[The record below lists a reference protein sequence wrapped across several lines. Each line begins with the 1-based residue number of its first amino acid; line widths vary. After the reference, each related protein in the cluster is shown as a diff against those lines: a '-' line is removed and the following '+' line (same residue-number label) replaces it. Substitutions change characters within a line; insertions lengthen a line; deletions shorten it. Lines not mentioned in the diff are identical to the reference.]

1 MLFRSKRRI
10 FYVGAGLF
18 LLLGAAKTAD
28 DFFEISKNLEI
39 FNAAYREAN
48 AHYVDELK
56 PGDMMKKGIDAML
69 NTLDPYTNF
78 FTEAQAEEALMD
90 REGEYS
96 GVGCQVEIRAQYPV
110 ITEVFGNTPFAAA
123 DIRPGDII
131 RRINGRDVKGRSR
144 EEIGSLLR
152 GGAGTS
158 LSLSLDRQGA
168 TLEKSITRR
177 EIRLKNVP
185 YYGMIDAST
194 GYIKLDQFGE
204 NCATEVRNALLE
216 LKRNAGIEALVLD
229 LRGNGGGLL
238 QEAVDIVNLFVPREQ
253 LVVSTKGRAGGL
265 NREFRTANPPV
276 DLNIRIAVLLNH
288 RSASAS
294 EVVSGTLQDL
304 DRGIVVG
311 RNSYGKG
318 LVQNTFPLPYRT
330 QLKVTT
336 ARYYT
341 PSGRCIQLLDY
352 SKRNPDGSAGS
363 IADSLRNAFQTKNG
377 RTVYDG
383 GGVRPDAVVED
394 PWNKGIYRLLNERQL
409 VFQFANRWRNA
420 HDSPP
425 SPAAFTLPDDAW
437 NRFVEEAVFD
447 LEVHH
452 RERMLKQSRSLTD
465 DAVLDERLL
474 PDTKE
479 ASRRAF
485 SEKLNT
491 ERKGIQYRLELEIAR
506 RFFYDRAEY
515 EKGLRQDPDVLKASS
530 LLGDKPS
537 YEKLLRP

>member
-1 MLFRSKRRI
+1 MKLIPKRRLLWL
-10 FYVGAGLF
+10 GAGSF

-158 LSLSLDRQGA
+158 LSLSLDRQGG

-185 YYGMIDAST
+185 YYGMINPST
-194 GYIKLDQFGE
+194 GYIKLNQFGE

-238 QEAVDIVNLFVPREQ
+238 QEAVDIVNLFVPRDQ

-330 QLKVTT
+330 QIKVTT

-394 PWNKGIYRLLNERQL
+394 LWNKGIYRLLQERSL
-409 VFQFANRWRNA
+409 LFHFANRWRNA

-425 SPAAFTLPDDAW
+425 GPAAFTLPDNEW
-437 NRFVEEAVFD
+437 SRFVDESAAD
-447 LEVHH
+447 LATYH
-452 RERMLKQSRSLTD
+452 RERMNKQSQALTD
-465 DAVLDERLL
+465 DAALDAQLL
-474 PDTKE
+474 PESSE
-479 ASRRAF
+479 AARRAF
-485 SEKLNT
+485 SDKLNA
-491 ERKGIQYRLELEIAR
+491 ERKGIQYRLELEITR

-515 EKGLRQDPDVLKASS
+515 EKGLRQDPDLLKASA
-530 LLGDKPS
+530 LLGDKTT
-537 YEKLLRP
+537 YEKLLHP